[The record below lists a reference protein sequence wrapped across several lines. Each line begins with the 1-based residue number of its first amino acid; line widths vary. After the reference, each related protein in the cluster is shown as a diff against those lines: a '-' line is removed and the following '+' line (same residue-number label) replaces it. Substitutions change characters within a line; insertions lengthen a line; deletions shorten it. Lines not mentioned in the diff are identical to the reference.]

1 MVVGTRYAKSLL
13 NLAIEHGQLEPVY
26 KDMLMIRSV
35 SKSNPDFVNMLE
47 SPLIKTDK
55 KQSILKLLFEGKVNE
70 LTMKFMMLMAEKKRE
85 GYLDDISFSF
95 VDQYK
100 QHKNIVT
107 AVLTSAVPMDSE
119 TKFKILSM
127 VQQSVNGTVEIEEK
141 IDANL
146 IGGFKIKVGDRQVD
160 ASVQRKL
167 NDLKKSFSHNPFVK
181 DF

>member
-1 MVVGTRYAKSLL
+1 MVVGSRYAKSLL
-13 NLAIEHGQLEPVY
+13 NLAIENGQLEPVY
-26 KDMLMIRSV
+26 NDMLLIRSV

-55 KQSILKLLFEGKVNE
+55 KQSIIKLLFEGKVHE

-107 AVLTSAVPMDSE
+107 AVLSSAFKLDSD
-119 TKFKILSM
+119 TKSKILSIIKE
-127 VQQSVNGTVEIEEK
+127 SFNGTVEIEEK

-146 IGGFKIKVGDRQVD
+146 IGGFKIKIGDRQVD

>member
-1 MVVGTRYAKSLL
+1 MVVGARYAKSLL
-13 NLAIEHGQLEPVY
+13 NLALDNGQLEAVY
-26 KDMLMIRSV
+26 QDMLLIRSV

-55 KQSILKLLFEGKVNE
+55 KQFILRELFTGKVHE

-107 AVLTSAVPMDSE
+107 AVITSATPLASDI
-119 TKFKILSM
+119 KFNLLSLI
-127 VQQSVNGTVEIEEK
+127 QESVNGTVEIEEK
-141 IDANL
+141 VDEKL
-146 IGGFKIKVGDRQVD
+146 IGGFKIKVGDNQID

-167 NDLKKSFSHNPFVK
+167 NDLRKSFSENPFVK